1 MKKTV
6 WLLCFILVGCAK
18 KPNQQQFAVKI
29 TGANSVKIAGIDYN
43 ILSNLNGDSLGLS
56 QWQAILP
63 VYKMPA
69 DTDMMDFVSPQPG
82 KYKLIKDVLVFVA
95 DTPFQKNAKYFARYY
110 KLHDDSNAW
119 DLMKGKWK
127 NGSPKYAEVIFTP

>member
-6 WLLCFILVGCAK
+6 WLLCFILAGCAK
-18 KPNQQQFAVKI
+18 KPAQQQL
-29 TGANSVKIAGIDYN
+29 SVRVVGTNEAKFAGIDYN
-43 ILSNLNGDSLGLS
+43 ILSNLSQDSLGLA

-69 DTDMMDFVSPQPG
+69 DTDMMDFMPPQPG
-82 KYKLIKDVLVFVA
+82 KYKLVKDALVFVA
-95 DTPFQKNAKYFARYY
+95 DTPFQKNTKYFARYY
-110 KLHDDSNAW
+110 QLHDNSNAW

-127 NGSPKYAEVIFTP
+127 NGAPKYTECVFTP

>member
-1 MKKTV
+1 MKKSV

-18 KPNQQQFAVKI
+18 KPNQQQL
-29 TGANSVKIAGIDYN
+29 SVKVTSANVVEFAGIDYN
-43 ILSNLNGDSLGLS
+43 ILSNLSQDSLSLP

-82 KYKLIKDVLVFVA
+82 KYKLIKDALEFVA
-95 DTPFQKNAKYFARYY
+95 DTPFQKNTKYFARYY

-127 NGSPKYAEVIFTP
+127 NGAPKYTECVFAP